1 MTELRGFQFADG
13 DLDLLRW
20 CYELRFATI
29 DHFTALSKRHR
40 PALVRR
46 IVRLLERGY
55 LTRFVFPGRKH
66 IYAIGKEAIP
76 TLVEQGIAPPETL
89 TARLRT
95 SELKELF
102 IKHAAMIA
110 DVHTALMLA
119 TAASSHIQLVA
130 WKEGQELYDSVTVQ
144 EKNQRRK
151 LPIRPDAFF
160 ALRDTDRL
168 PEKDTLSFFLEADR
182 STTTHARFMEKVT
195 AYWNY
200 LDQGLFTKRYNRR
213 FFRVVTVTLTEE
225 RAANLAGDARRV
237 LPPVAHTLFL
247 FTSLKQ
253 FSLERPQAVLGD
265 IFITPGGKDSHRS
278 RLVPPASPLDLGSD
292 NEP

>member
-55 LTRFVFPGRKH
+55 LTRFVFPGQKH
-66 IYAIGKEAIP
+66 IYAIGKAAIP
-76 TLVEQGIAPPETL
+76 TLVERGIAPPELL

-95 SELKELF
+95 AELKELF

-119 TAASSHIQLVA
+119 TTNTHLSLIA

-144 EKNQRRK
+144 EKHERRK
-151 LPIRPDAFF
+151 LPVRPDGFF
-160 ALRDTDRL
+160 TIRDFDRL
-168 PEKDTLSFFLEADR
+168 PERDTLSFFLEADR

-195 AYWNY
+195 AYWHY
-200 LDQGLFTKRYNRR
+200 LDQGLYTKRYNRR
-213 FFRVVTVTLTEE
+213 FFRVVTVTLTDE
-225 RAANLAGDARRV
+225 RAANLAADARAV
-237 LPPVAHTLFL
+237 LPPQAHRFFL

-253 FSLERPQAVLGD
+253 FSLENPHALLGD
-265 IFITPGGKDSHRS
+265 IFITPREATGQRT
-278 RLVPPASPLDLGSD
+278 RLVPPSSPLDLGSD
-292 NEP
+292 NSP